1 MPLTQALHVIPERL
15 KVALYTFGIDGGL
28 TIMKLS
34 VMGEL
39 VSVPVSLEVST
50 FFSEAVAAESSMSGI
65 S

>member
-1 MPLTQALHVIPERL
+1 
-15 KVALYTFGIDGGL
+15 
-28 TIMKLS
+28 MKLS

-50 FFSEAVAAESSMSGI
+50 FFSEAVVAESSMSGT